1 MGLEPVLGLSWGR
14 GSRLPVLLGVVG
26 GLRGEW
32 GTTFLLGYGGGYA
45 LSMLALT
52 QEAPTPCQMQQ
63 QTAAVPSPKRACI
76 RLEDS
81 GSLPQNHQVTLGE
94 SLLRLLSLLI
104 WKWGPLSAYC

>member
-1 MGLEPVLGLSWGR
+1 M
-14 GSRLPVLLGVVG
+14 LLGVVG

-63 QTAAVPSPKRACI
+63 QTAAMPSPKRACI